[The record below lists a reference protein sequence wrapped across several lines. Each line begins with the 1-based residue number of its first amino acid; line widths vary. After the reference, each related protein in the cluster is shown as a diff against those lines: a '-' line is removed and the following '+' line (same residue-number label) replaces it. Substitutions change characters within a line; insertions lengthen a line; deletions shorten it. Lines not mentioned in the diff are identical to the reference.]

1 MLNAHETDAAVR
13 ALPSILSLPKD
24 ARDER
29 VALDRSNRE
38 ATNGYEA
45 QFKEYLEHT
54 FASEIPE
61 AARGAIFSQAWSY
74 GHSNGYNET
83 QMYYEDLAALVLTAL
98 RAR

>member
-1 MLNAHETDAAVR
+1 MLNAQETEAAIR
-13 ALPSILSLPKD
+13 ALPSVISIKD
-24 ARDER
+24 RDER
-29 VALDRSNRE
+29 VAQDLSNRE

-45 QFKEYLEHT
+45 QFRSYLEHT

-74 GHSNGYNET
+74 GHGNGYSET

-98 RAR
+98 RVR